1 MYRTNTNS
9 VKKSGHFVS
18 LSEVKNFEK
27 KKKRYKIEQI
37 TSAALPDTGIPHE
50 SSDGVRFPPKREVT
64 PRH

>member
-1 MYRTNTNS
+1 
-9 VKKSGHFVS
+9 VS
-18 LSEVKNFEK
+18 LSEVKNFEKK